1 MLKTEQLGQY
11 LADYHALPLHNDQQL
26 KAMTLKIIEWQQN
39 RMKKMYRNI
48 FDAMP
53 YSIIQTFF
61 LNHFYSFSALEL
73 LAQQLKQALDEKI
86 KLDRWLPNEIL
97 DTILN
102 GFKLALITL
111 ESDSQLAELLLQE
124 HLDLNDENL
133 LTVLPQAAQ
142 TEIRQQQLELLD
154 EVSKKMLK
162 FSHSFLFRS
171 ALRLAK
177 PKIEQR
183 GFSELNRY
191 IEDGLKAMRSHKKSQ
206 HFFQH
211 LIYQEKLFLDYLTI
225 HHPSQLDIY
234 YDADAKCIKS
244 LTSVLK

>member
-1 MLKTEQLGQY
+1 MLKTEQLGRY
-11 LADYHALPLHNDQQL
+11 LAEYHDLSLHKNEQL
-26 KAMTLKIIEWQQN
+26 KEMTLNIIEWQQH
-39 RMKKMYRNI
+39 RMKKMYGNI
-48 FDAMP
+48 FDAPP
-53 YSIIQTFF
+53 YMAIQTFF

-111 ESDSQLAELLLQE
+111 ESDSKLAEFLIKENLTVST
-124 HLDLNDENL
+124 ENL
-133 LTVLPQAAQ
+133 LYVLPQAEQ
-142 TEIRQQQLELLD
+142 TEIRQQQLTLLD
-154 EVSKKMLK
+154 DVSKKMLK

-206 HFFQH
+206 NFFQQ
-211 LIYQEKLFLDYLTI
+211 LIDQEKLFLDYLTI
-225 HHPSQLDIY
+225 HSPRQLNIY
-234 YDADAKCIKS
+234 YDADSKCITS
-244 LTSVLK
+244 FTSVLE